1 MPKGSTEQLRSQPT
15 VAVAAKLFLLIVG
28 GACVAAAAIRA
39 TECCSRVADPR
50 AAEMFGALVL
60 GIAFSSI
67 ALLSRRPLV
76 SRVAGEVALL
86 AAVLVTVEV
95 AVTATRPA
103 NGRKRGIKR
112 PCGWACR
119 STSGPSLKS
128 WKVCV
133 PRGSTRYQ
141 ASSEAGPGKRGCS
154 ATWPQDSIRCHTRA
168 TRPLSSAMKAVISS
182 STGLTNSGSTIHM
195 VWLRVGTLP
204 SRSSESRLR
213 WVTVFHRVGRPW
225 TSFAR
230 RIHGRPTFPWPAHAL
245 SLSSARFA
253 STWSRCDHRSFSGS
267 WTVNLRWQEKEERD
281 NVKLARYLDPSFSQG
296 LAERQNETD
305 AVVRRLAPPIRA
317 QDNRLAQQEVQRPWV
332 ERFSNLYALS
342 YVRQSLNPMT
352 NWRSPVPPPDLML
365 FKQCLQLAQ
374 QAAAAWGGK
383 LLVVN
388 LPSYAEVTGQEPEA
402 LSHRTVVEIVA
413 DIGLPLID
421 GGGIV
426 PVTRRSGGSLC
437 TANGIPSKRR
447 RARVAGASDPRGTR
461 SDPRTA
467 PRRRPL
473 VNIAQGLQC
482 LRISSQGFRPSSTRC
497 SVRPSISMRRWSVWT
512 NHSGR
517 RCGMW
522 SSSLRSSASSAC
534 VSTARTPRT

>member
-1 MPKGSTEQLRSQPT
+1 M
-15 VAVAAKLFLLIVG
+15 G

-67 ALLSRRPLV
+67 ALLARRPLV

-103 NGRKRGIKR
+103 NGRTYARHHAAVRLGLPFDLRSISEVVESLRAQGVEALPGIER
-112 PCGWACR
+112 GWAR
-119 STSGPSLKS
+119 QERVRRHL
-128 WKVCV
+128 
-133 PRGSTRYQ
+133 
-141 ASSEAGPGKRGCS
+141 AAGFY
-154 ATWPQDSIRCHTRA
+154 
-168 TRPLSSAMKAVISS
+168 PLSHASNSTIVECNESGDFLVYRTDEFGFNNPHGLVASAHIAVAVVGESFALGS
-182 STGLTNSGSTIHM
+182 LCSTGS
-195 VWLRVGTLP
+195 V
-204 SRSSESRLR
+204 
-213 WVTVFHRVGRPW
+213 RPW
-225 TSFAR
+225 TSFAGC
-230 RIHGRPTFPWPAHAL
+230 IHGRPTFPWPAQGL

-253 STWSRCDHRSFSGS
+253 RYVEPLQPPVVLWIVDAGFA
-267 WTVNLRWQEKEERD
+267 VEEKEERD
-281 NVKLARYLDPSFSQG
+281 NVNLTRYLNPSFSQG

-305 AVVRRLAPPIRA
+305 AVVRRLAHPIRA
-317 QDNRLAQQEVQRPWV
+317 QDDRLAQQEVQRPWV

-413 DIGLPLID
+413 DIRASPD
-421 GGGIV
+421 RRGGIV

-473 VNIAQGLQC
+473 VSIAQALHVSG
-482 LRISSQGFRPSSTRC
+482 SHHTD
-497 SVRPSISMRRWSVWT
+497 
-512 NHSGR
+512 SGR
-517 RCGMW
+517 LPPGVR
-522 SSSLRSSASSAC
+522 
-534 VSTARTPRT
+534 